1 MYDRSATRD
10 PSVASTTASSSRT
23 NRDLLARRISELQ
36 AGMMRERVQ
45 READRRRSEAEIQT
59 DMLRAREQLHQMQQR
74 FVRVSAEAGAEEGEW
89 HAAVTTGLEA
99 AEAQLAHVWD
109 ARCDALLEAVAVVER
124 RVATLEQKLRAQDN
138 NLTADA
144 QLERLRVEYTNAS
157 AAAAHDA
164 AMDANAFAA
173 QLRETIDPLAQR
185 MGVVTRRVDA
195 EAEATMHLDES
206 ATALAARLF
215 ASGSA
220 RIEPQCK
227 VIASALKD
235 VAVAVDVERQ
245 AAAESMRELSA
256 AASEL
261 QQQLAIALRK
271 STLPP
276 A

>member
-1 MYDRSATRD
+1 M
-10 PSVASTTASSSRT
+10 V
-23 NRDLLARRISELQ
+23 
-36 AGMMRERVQ
+36 RERVQ

-59 DMLRAREQLHQMQQR
+59 DMLRAREHLHQMQQR

-124 RVATLEQKLRAQDN
+124 RVATLEQKLRAQDDN

-173 QLRETIDPLAQR
+173 LLRETIDPLAQR
-185 MGVVTRRVDA
+185 MGVVARRVDA
-195 EAEATMHLDES
+195 EAEATVHLDES

-235 VAVAVDVERQ
+235 VAAAVDVERQ

-256 AASEL
+256 AAREL
-261 QQQLAIALRK
+261 QQQLATALGK
-271 STLPP
+271 STRPL